1 MLMNPLKITYSL
13 DNALLTQSHYMLM
26 EPILLFFAMAG
37 ILCVLKF
44 RSLERSADPQ
54 AHAYGFRWWFWLI
67 SAGSFLTFTL
77 W

>member
-1 MLMNPLKITYSL
+1 MDIFSP

-44 RSLERSADPQ
+44 RSLERSADSQ
-54 AHAYGFRWWFWLI
+54 AHAYSFRWWFWLI